1 MYFFILYRI
10 VRDEF
15 SSSSRFYHSFP
26 HFVFFLQRRSGLY
39 IAFSMGLFLVGFH
52 GIFFDRRYC
61 VSGAGVLV
69 SRETRKPPSGSG
81 FMFFQFSNVLSIF
94 GYVGDSVV
102 VVRETTGGVFKG
114 FVYRVGDFI
123 KPYSLQICFLDS
135 SMRFYCFT

>member
-1 MYFFILYRI
+1 
-10 VRDEF
+10 
-15 SSSSRFYHSFP
+15 
-26 HFVFFLQRRSGLY
+26 
-39 IAFSMGLFLVGFH
+39 MGVFLVGFH

-69 SRETRKPPSGSG
+69 SRETREPPSGSG
-81 FMFFQFSNVLSIF
+81 FMFFQFTNVLSFF

-114 FVYRVGDFI
+114 FVYRGGDFI
-123 KPYSLQICFLDS
+123 KPYTLQICFLDS

>member
-1 MYFFILYRI
+1 MSFLLRHVFIT
-10 VRDEF
+10 
-15 SSSSRFYHSFP
+15 
-26 HFVFFLQRRSGLY
+26 VFHILCFLQRRSGLH
-39 IAFSMGLFLVGFH
+39 IAFPMELFLVGFH

-61 VSGAGVLV
+61 VPRAGVLV
-69 SRETRKPPSGSG
+69 SRETREPPSGSG
-81 FMFFQFSNVLSIF
+81 FMFFQFTNVLSIF

-123 KPYSLQICFLDS
+123 KPYTLQICFLDS

>member
-1 MYFFILYRI
+1 MYRI

-69 SRETRKPPSGSG
+69 SRETRETPSGSG
-81 FMFFQFSNVLSIF
+81 FMFFQFTNVLSIF

-102 VVRETTGGVFKG
+102 VVRETTGVCLRGLYIG
-114 FVYRVGDFI
+114 LEI
-123 KPYSLQICFLDS
+123 S
-135 SMRFYCFT
+135 

>member
-1 MYFFILYRI
+1 
-10 VRDEF
+10 
-15 SSSSRFYHSFP
+15 
-26 HFVFFLQRRSGLY
+26 
-39 IAFSMGLFLVGFH
+39 MGLFLVGFH

-61 VSGAGVLV
+61 VSGAGMLV
-69 SRETRKPPSGSG
+69 SRETQEPPSYQVLC
-81 FMFFQFSNVLSIF
+81 FFQFTNVFFYF

-123 KPYSLQICFLDS
+123 KTYTLLICFLDS

>member
-1 MYFFILYRI
+1 MSFLLRHVFITVFHILC
-10 VRDEF
+10 
-15 SSSSRFYHSFP
+15 
-26 HFVFFLQRRSGLY
+26 FFLQRRSGLY

-69 SRETRKPPSGSG
+69 SRETRETPSGSD
-81 FMFFQFSNVLSIF
+81 FMFFQFTNVLSIF

-123 KPYSLQICFLDS
+123 KPYTLQICFLDS

>member
-1 MYFFILYRI
+1 
-10 VRDEF
+10 
-15 SSSSRFYHSFP
+15 
-26 HFVFFLQRRSGLY
+26 
-39 IAFSMGLFLVGFH
+39 MGLFLVGFH

-61 VSGAGVLV
+61 IPGAGVLV
-69 SRETRKPPSGSG
+69 SRETREPPSGSG
-81 FMFFQFSNVLSIF
+81 FMFFQFTNVLSIF

-123 KPYSLQICFLDS
+123 EPYTLQICFLDS

>member
-1 MYFFILYRI
+1 MSFLLRRVFITVFHILY
-10 VRDEF
+10 
-15 SSSSRFYHSFP
+15 
-26 HFVFFLQRRSGLY
+26 FFLQRRSGLY

-61 VSGAGVLV
+61 VPGAGVLV
-69 SRETRKPPSGSG
+69 SRETREPPSGSG
-81 FMFFQFSNVLSIF
+81 FMFFQFTNVLSIF

-123 KPYSLQICFLDS
+123 KPYTLQICFLDS

>member
-69 SRETRKPPSGSG
+69 SRETREIPSGSD
-81 FMFFQFSNVLSIF
+81 FMFFQFTNVLSIF
-94 GYVGDSVV
+94 GYVGYSVV

>member
-69 SRETRKPPSGSG
+69 SRETQEPPSYQVLC
-81 FMFFQFSNVLSIF
+81 FFQFTNVFFYF

-123 KPYSLQICFLDS
+123 KPYTLQICFLDS